1 MPRINV
7 PPTRSNLIR
16 IKKDL
21 QFAREGYEILD
32 RKREVLTTELI
43 RMAHDA
49 SVLQEEMWK
58 TMAEAYRAMEK
69 AQLTM
74 GREHVE
80 WAALAAHKS
89 VDVQLKYRGIMGVPL
104 PVVEASG
111 GPPEMLYSLG
121 DTSAT
126 LDEASAAF
134 REVVGRVPE
143 LSRLV
148 TSVFRLANELRK
160 TQRRVNALQHIFIP
174 EYEETVAFIVSTL
187 EERDREETF
196 RLKLLKNRSKKSKA
210 ESEGKVLEPVFQA
223 AGGESGAAGQ

>member
-1 MPRINV
+1 MPRISV

-16 IKKDL
+16 IRKDL
-21 QFAREGYEILD
+21 QFAREGYAILD

-43 RMAHDA
+43 RLAHDA
-49 SVLQEEMWK
+49 TLLQDEMRRLQTK
-58 TMAEAYRAMEK
+58 AYRDLER

-80 WAALAAHKS
+80 WAALAAHKT
-89 VDVQLKYRGIMGVPL
+89 VDVQLRFRGIMGVAV
-104 PVVEASG
+104 PVIEASG
-111 GPPEMLYSLG
+111 SPPEMLYSLG

-126 LDEASAAF
+126 LDEASESF
-134 REVVGRVPE
+134 RKVLALVPE

-148 TSVFRLANELRK
+148 TAVFRLANELRK

-187 EERDREETF
+187 EEREREETF
-196 RLKLLKNRSKKSKA
+196 RLKLLKNRTERAKEASTA
-210 ESEGKVLEPVFQA
+210 QPKVDD
-223 AGGESGAAGQ
+223 

>member
-1 MPRINV
+1 MPRISV

-16 IKKDL
+16 VKREL

-43 RMAHDA
+43 RLAHDA
-49 SVLQEEMWK
+49 SEKQEELWK
-58 TMAEAYRAMEK
+58 LQAEAYRALEK

-74 GREHVE
+74 GQEHVL
-80 WAALAAHKS
+80 WAALAAHKT
-89 VDVQLKYRGIMGVPL
+89 VDVQIKFRGIMGVAIPL
-104 PVVEASG
+104 IEASG

-121 DTSAT
+121 DTSVT
-126 LDEASAAF
+126 LDEASSAF
-134 REVVGRVPE
+134 RKVLALIPE

-148 TSVFRLANELRK
+148 TAVFRLANELRK

-187 EERDREETF
+187 EEREREETF
-196 RLKLLKNRSKKSKA
+196 RLKLLKQRANRS
-210 ESEGKVLEPVFQA
+210 EEEPTKETNEQPA
-223 AGGESGAAGQ
+223 